1 MDGTPF
7 GRPMIT
13 TRPAPDRP
21 RLSIPPR
28 KRVKT
33 GCDADHS
40 TLVQVGS
47 DDGDESDDE
56 SYKESDEEQ
65 EVSEVGDDDDD
76 EVVGADMGAEV
87 ETYAESDEAEES
99 DEEEEDGIDEADFEE
114 LSRDYEN
121 PLMDYFDSDEVA
133 TSQVASSEQPSQLK
147 AICGARDTQSLQG
160 QNGSLQGDSSEDDDD
175 YADNESSQDNDS
187 SDGGDDSGDA
197 VSSDEESMEADIVR
211 QAGDFFLP
219 DYFYSDATSAAG
231 GAVDSPMLPQI
242 YQSRGISGEVGGDER
257 ESGSELL
264 DLSGSSMFTGPEQ
277 DEDSRSSSEDPSDS
291 SDSEE
296 SGESEKVVVPKDE
309 RSSKKA
315 R

>member
-21 RLSIPPR
+21 RLSIPPK
-28 KRVKT
+28 KRIKT

-65 EVSEVGDDDDD
+65 EVSEVGDDDE
-76 EVVGADMGAEV
+76 EVVGADMGAEIEAYV
-87 ETYAESDEAEES
+87 ESDEAEES
-99 DEEEEDGIDEADFEE
+99 EEEEEDGIDEADFEE

-133 TSQVASSEQPSQLK
+133 TSQVASSEQPSRLK

-175 YADNESSQDNDS
+175 YADSESSQDNDS
-187 SDGGDDSGDA
+187 SDGGDDFGDA

-211 QAGDFFLP
+211 QAGDLLLP
-219 DYFYSDATSAAG
+219 DYFYSDASAAG
-231 GAVDSPMLPQI
+231 GTIDSPKLPQI
-242 YQSRGISGEVGGDER
+242 YQSGGLSGGVGGDER
-257 ESGSELL
+257 ESESELL
-264 DLSGSSMFTGPEQ
+264 SLSGSSMFTGPEQ